1 MNKKSLMRLMD
12 VALALALFR
21 VLDNLDLPYPRTLGG
36 LWNMHRDIFR
46 TATSVLWL
54 VMLWLSLYPVRDSGK
69 RVSRLT
75 VTSGAALCVSVL
87 AMTYANHLV
96 IYSYKALLSQLIYGG
111 TAMLCGAS
119 AWALCRGLG
128 RDNPDVPECG
138 DACRTCGRS
147 LAVALGLMLAGM
159 VACVLKFRQAMWYSV
174 AAAGV
179 WLLVRWMVGR
189 DKSEIA

>member
-21 VLDNLDLPYPRTLGG
+21 VLDNLDSPYPRTLGG

-54 VMLWLSLYPVRDSGK
+54 VMLWLSLYPARDRAE

-75 VTSGAALCVSVL
+75 VTAGAALCVSVL
-87 AMTYANHLV
+87 AMTYGNHLI

-111 TAMLCGAS
+111 VAMLSGAS

-128 RDNPDVPECG
+128 KDNLDVPECG
-138 DACRTCGRS
+138 DACRICGRS
-147 LAVALGLMLAGM
+147 LAVALGLMLAG
-159 VACVLKFRQAMWYSV
+159 VIACVLKFRQAMWYSV
-174 AAAGV
+174 AAAGI
-179 WLLVRWMVGR
+179 WLSVRWMTGK
-189 DKSEIA
+189 DNF

>member
-1 MNKKSLMRLMD
+1 MGKRGLMRLLD

-21 VLDNLDLPYPRTLGG
+21 VLDNLDLPYPRTLDG

-111 TAMLCGAS
+111 TAMLSGAG
-119 AWALCRGLG
+119 AWALCRGLAK
-128 RDNPDVPECG
+128 DNQAVPECG
-138 DACRTCGRS
+138 DACRVCGRS

-159 VACVLKFRQAMWYSV
+159 IVCVLKYRQAMWYSV

-189 DKSEIA
+189 DKF

>member
-1 MNKKSLMRLMD
+1 MRKESLTRLLD
-12 VALALALFR
+12 VALALALFQ
-21 VLDNLDLPYPRTLGG
+21 VLNNLDIPYPRTLGG

-46 TATSVLWL
+46 TATSALWL
-54 VMLWLSLYPVRDSGK
+54 VMLWLSLYPVRDGAE

-75 VTSGAALCVSVL
+75 VTCGAALCVAVL
-87 AMTYANHLV
+87 AVTYANRLV

-111 TAMLCGAS
+111 AAMLSGAS

-128 RDNPDVPECG
+128 KDNPDVPECG
-138 DACRTCGRS
+138 DACRICGRS
-147 LAVALGLMLAGM
+147 LAVALGLMLVGM
-159 VACVLKFRQAMWYSV
+159 IACVLKFRQAMWYSV

-189 DKSEIA
+189 DKF

>member
-1 MNKKSLMRLMD
+1 MGKRGLMRLMD

-46 TATSVLWL
+46 TATSALWL
-54 VMLWLSLYPVRDSGK
+54 VMLWLSLYHARDRAE

-75 VTSGAALCVSVL
+75 VTAGAALCVSVL
-87 AMTYANHLV
+87 AMTYGNHLI

-111 TAMLCGAS
+111 VAMLSGAS

-128 RDNPDVPECG
+128 KDNLDVPECG
-138 DACRTCGRS
+138 DACRICGRS

-159 VACVLKFRQAMWYSV
+159 IACVLKFRQAMWYSV
-174 AAAGV
+174 AAAGI
-179 WLLVRWMVGR
+179 WLSVRWMTGK
-189 DKSEIA
+189 DKY